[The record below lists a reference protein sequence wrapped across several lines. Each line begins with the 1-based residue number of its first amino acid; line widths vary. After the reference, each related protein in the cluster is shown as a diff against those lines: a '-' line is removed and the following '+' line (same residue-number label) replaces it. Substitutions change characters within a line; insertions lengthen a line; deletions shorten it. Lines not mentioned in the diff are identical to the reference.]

1 VRTYEE
7 IMDDARD
14 GSPFSNG
21 TEWEI
26 WAANWC
32 WAPCMNPVE
41 AAWQRYE
48 EGKGEAPEDFPGG
61 CPLILAAMM
70 GKTPIEWL
78 EQPEDSPDRFH
89 CIEFRDEEG
98 DGGEPKPIPDDPDQQ
113 ELFPRPEP
121 QTRMLA
127 PERIAELFDIP
138 PELVGVNA

>member
-1 VRTYEE
+1 MRTYNE
-7 IMDDARD
+7 IMNTARD

-32 WAPCMNPVE
+32 WRPCMNPVE

-48 EGKGEAPEDFPGG
+48 EGQGPEPTEFPGG

-70 GKTPIEWL
+70 GKTPTEWL
-78 EQPEDSPDRFH
+78 EQPDNSPDRFH

-98 DGGEPKPIPDDPDQQ
+98 DGQEPQPVPDPPGMI
-113 ELFPRPEP
+113 ELFPRPDARA
-121 QTRMLA
+121 RMM
-127 PERIAELFDIP
+127 
-138 PELVGVNA
+138 VNDVQKLNTVVPV